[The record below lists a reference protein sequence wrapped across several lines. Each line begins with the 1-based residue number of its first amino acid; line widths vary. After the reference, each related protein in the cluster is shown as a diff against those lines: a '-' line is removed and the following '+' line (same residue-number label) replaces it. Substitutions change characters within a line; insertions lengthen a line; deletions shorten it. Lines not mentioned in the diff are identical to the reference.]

1 MADRTGVPLAQATWN
16 PVTGGDRVSP
26 GCRRCYAM
34 AFAKRLKNTLDGK
47 KWEQLG
53 GYLPQQVCR

>member
-1 MADRTGVPLAQATWN
+1 
-16 PVTGGDRVSP
+16 
-26 GCRRCYAM
+26 M

-53 GYLPQQVCR
+53 GYLPQQACR